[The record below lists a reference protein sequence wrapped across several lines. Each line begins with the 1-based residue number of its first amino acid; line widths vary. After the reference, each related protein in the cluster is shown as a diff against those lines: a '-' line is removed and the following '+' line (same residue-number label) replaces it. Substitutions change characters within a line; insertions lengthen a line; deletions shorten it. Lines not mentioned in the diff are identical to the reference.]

1 MQFNFCVSRMYN
13 FLHLTVCISLSDHF
27 IQKVT
32 CAVYPLTSHVF
43 ENVGLLASCGRHLG
57 QSLYCSHISVDIVP
71 YILLFYVAVKKFRSK
86 LQRLFA
92 FLCLANRE
100 RTSLF
105 MTKREHLLVIKFSN
119 IISISFEVDH
129 FLKSLFPSKYY
140 TVFIRKFNFS
150 FISGKHACIYLS
162 TIYLPGVPFVQ
173 ISALRRPA
181 SMYVELHFP
190 AFLTILFYQII
201 FIHEFFSILF
211 PGDFKVWLQCLFLV
225 MVISTSFF

>member
-1 MQFNFCVSRMYN
+1 MYN
-13 FLHLTVCISLSDHF
+13 FLHLTACISLSDHF

-43 ENVGLLASCGRHLG
+43 ENVGLLASCWRHLG

-71 YILLFYVAVKKFRSK
+71 HILLFYVAVKTFRSK

-119 IISISFEVDH
+119 ISISFEVDH
-129 FLKSLFPSKYY
+129 FLNHFFLANIIQFLSRGLIFPLFQESMS
-140 TVFIRKFNFS
+140 S
-150 FISGKHACIYLS
+150 FILAQFICLVFH
-162 TIYLPGVPFVQ
+162 
-173 ISALRRPA
+173 
-181 SMYVELHFP
+181 
-190 AFLTILFYQII
+190 LFR
-201 FIHEFFSILF
+201 SL
-211 PGDFKVWLQCLFLV
+211 L
-225 MVISTSFF
+225 